1 MKTIKFLA
9 TLIALLGVCIV
20 VSAQTRKPVKSQKS
34 NPVSKKA
41 PSTKATPVPQIKEK
55 NSVAKPDFNQDD
67 VSFLFF
73 LLKNYPSYEYRKD
86 ELEFKLGDTAYQCKL
101 RIGNTIVIDAVRD
114 TSQTDPDGGQYN
126 SGFIIDMSNLNV
138 LLSYFSK
145 NETLRIKRAGDT
157 TLYNSLIWRRRS
169 FNPVAVAEYFENAEN
184 LKKEYPGIRAMNG
197 LISAS
202 QTPHGF
208 VSLKDFFS
216 ALQRRYDVQKNAY
229 DRAKGMD
236 AGTSSSKSAADLLVW
251 SQSEREGAI
260 KFVLSKMQPLF
271 YDEPSLGIGL
281 LYQQQAWQKWRDK
294 WDEGIQFENG
304 GRSFKV
310 TYGDYKRRS
319 IQIDVKWMLHS
330 GPGTGIYTSRYKFNT
345 DGSIEE
351 SFYAFN
357 DKGESLK
364 GIVRPS
370 FANKNPG
377 DFISPD
383 AALLIVKEHFGN
395 R

>member
-1 MKTIKFLA
+1 MKTIKFLV
-9 TLIALLGVCIV
+9 TLITLLGVCV
-20 VSAQTRKPVKSQKS
+20 FVSAQTRKPVKSQKS
-34 NPVSKKA
+34 NSAPKKA
-41 PSTKATPVPQIKEK
+41 PSTKATPVPQIKGK
-55 NSVAKPDFNQDD
+55 NSAVKPDFNQDD
-67 VSFLFF
+67 ASFLFF
-73 LLKNYPSYEYRKD
+73 LLKNYPESED
-86 ELEFKLGDTAYQCKL
+86 DLEFKLGDTAYQCKL
-101 RIGNTIVIDAVRD
+101 RSDNKIVIDVVRD
-114 TSQTDPDGGQYN
+114 TSQTDPDGGRYN
-126 SGFIIDMSNLNV
+126 SGFIIDMSNINV

-145 NETLRIKRAGDT
+145 NSETLRKTGLGGNS
-157 TLYNSLIWRRRS
+157 LYNYLIWRHLS
-169 FNPVAVAEYFENAEN
+169 FSPRAIAEYYENAEN
-184 LKKEYPGIRAMNG
+184 LKKEYPGIITMNG

-229 DRAKGMD
+229 DRMKGMD
-236 AGTSSSKSAADLLVW
+236 AGSSSSKSVADLLVW

-271 YDEPSLGIGL
+271 SDAPPLQYSYHER
-281 LYQQQAWQKWRDK
+281 AWQQWRDK

-310 TYGDYKRRS
+310 TYGDYKRGS
-319 IQIDVKWMLHS
+319 IQIGVKWRLYS
-330 GPGTGIYTSRYKFNT
+330 GPGTGTYGSRYKYNN
-345 DGSIEE
+345 DGTIEE

-357 DKGESLK
+357 DKGEHLK